1 MNKKSNNLALKF
13 ILLLLCLPFFSNAQ
27 NSKTAI
33 HVKPYSIAVG
43 AWGTSPVI
51 GTALDFRLSERF
63 FLEAGIGWGIEA
75 NTAAG
80 FKYYISNP
88 SKRRLNLYTGLYY
101 TTLNIDW
108 AFDSLLGKMDYG
120 FTSGGNSLIVPVG
133 LTYLSK
139 SNFQINFNSGV
150 IFDEKS
156 ITPYF
161 GLNLGLRFGQDLA
174 SLKDVIATSNKNF
187 ISASILG
194 NTPAIGV
201 IYERLVTPFIGVE
214 AGLGLSSVGF
224 GSKLYFTKLTES
236 KPCFYAG
243 VSQNYQKIFRIGGY
257 NSDRGNTWKT
267 YFPIG
272 FTRITSNG
280 IRISLD
286 IGPKINWENYY
297 DLIPHAAINYRIG
310 KAF

>member
-1 MNKKSNNLALKF
+1 MSNKINKLTLKF
-13 ILLLLCLPFFSNAQ
+13 LLLLLFAPFSSKAQ

-43 AWGTSPVI
+43 TWGTSPFI
-51 GTALDFRLSERF
+51 GTALDFRISERF

-75 NTAAG
+75 NAAAG

-101 TTLNIDW
+101 TTLNIEW
-108 AFDSLLGKMDYG
+108 AYDSLLGKMDYG
-120 FTSGGNSLIVPVG
+120 YTSGGNSLIVPVG

-139 SNFQINFNSGV
+139 RNFQVNFNSGV

-161 GLNLGLRFGQDLA
+161 GLNFGFRFGQDLA
-174 SLKDVIATSNKNF
+174 SLKDIVATSNKNF
-187 ISASILG
+187 ISASLLG
-194 NTPAIGV
+194 NTPTIGV
-201 IYERLVTPFIGVE
+201 VYERLITPFIGVE
-214 AGLGLSSVGF
+214 AGLGLSSIGF
-224 GSKLYFTKLTES
+224 GSKLYFTKLTDL
-236 KPCFYAG
+236 KPCFYVG
-243 VSQNYQKIFRIGGY
+243 VSQNYQKIFQIGGY
-257 NSDRGNTWKT
+257 NNDRGNTWKT

-272 FTRITSNG
+272 LTRISSNR
-280 IRISLD
+280 IRIGLD
-286 IGPKINWENYY
+286 IGPKINWESYY
-297 DLIPHAAINYRIG
+297 DLSPHVAINFRIG